1 MIEPHTAVPP
11 GADHLAGRLELLRER
26 VRMLVED
33 RGSDDPTASDPF
45 RGLYLAPET
54 ALRLAGG
61 PPPASAR
68 DGEYDRAVHIL
79 DFSAGDTVLHR
90 LAELFALDGL
100 DLEILLIAAAP
111 DIDRSFEQLY
121 GYLNDDVS
129 RRRATVGLT
138 LDLCGLP
145 AASAPARARFAAASP
160 LVAQGLIVL
169 DEDDRPFLGRS
180 LRVPDRIVDHLLGGD
195 ALDSALLH
203 AVTLG
208 PPPADDTRPG
218 TPRVATQRDARL
230 LDTTPGD
237 PLHRVPPD
245 SDLLDGDLL
254 DGAPLDGAPLDGAP
268 LDGAPPDGASP
279 DGEALS
285 LARLL
290 ASGAS
295 PASVYLREAR
305 PGVGVAAG
313 CRALGLAG
321 LPVLRADPARLEAGL
336 VPALVREARL
346 RGAGIVVGPVPDG
359 SLVRAFATAAAGA
372 RPVPVLLSGDRPYD
386 PAWSDVQPLVLE
398 VAARPAAGVWR
409 AELARLGVDA
419 AELGFDLA
427 AATAT
432 FRFDAPQIRRAVR
445 AALDH
450 AALED
455 VPLAAVHLHRGAR
468 LQNATGLQKHARR
481 ISPAVGW
488 DDLVLPDEQRDQLGE
503 LVTRARHRDRVLG
516 EWRLRS
522 GGGRGRGVVAMFAG
536 ESGTGKTMS
545 SEVVAAELGLDLYVV
560 ELSAVVDKYVGETEK
575 NLERIFTEADRL
587 DAVLLFDEADAVF
600 GKRSEVKDSHDRY
613 ANLESAYLLQRLE
626 SFDGIAILTTNLRA
640 NIDDAFTRR
649 LDLVVD
655 FPFPDPRRR
664 RALWEHALAPPVPC
678 GDDIDLARC
687 AAEFEL
693 SGGAIRSAAT
703 TAAYLAAG
711 AGRPVAMAD
720 VLAGAR
726 REYRKMGRLLP
737 GTEF

>member
-1 MIEPHTAVPP
+1 MIEPQTVPP
-11 GADHLAGRLELLRER
+11 LGTDHLAGRLELLRER
-26 VRMLVED
+26 VRLLVVD
-33 RGSDDPTASDPF
+33 RSSDDPTAADPF

-54 ALRLAGG
+54 ASRLAAG
-61 PPPASAR
+61 PPPASVR
-68 DGEYDRAVHIL
+68 DPEHDRAVHAL
-79 DFSAGDTVLHR
+79 DLAADDAVLYR
-90 LAELFALDGL
+90 LAEVFELDVL
-100 DLEILLIAAAP
+100 DLEILLTAAAP
-111 DIDRSFEQLY
+111 DIDRSFEPLY

-129 RRRATVGLT
+129 RRRATIGLT

-145 AASAPARARFAAASP
+145 AGSAAARSRFAAASP
-160 LVAQGLIVL
+160 LVGRGLLVVE
-169 DEDDRPFLGRS
+169 EDDRPFLGRS

-195 ALDSALLH
+195 SLD
-203 AVTLG
+203 
-208 PPPADDTRPG
+208 P
-218 TPRVATQRDARL
+218 
-230 LDTTPGD
+230 
-237 PLHRVPPD
+237 
-245 SDLLDGDLL
+245 DLL
-254 DGAPLDGAPLDGAP
+254 GAVSLE
-268 LDGAPPDGASP
+268 PPSP
-279 DGEALS
+279 RINAEPDREALN

-290 ASGAS
+290 AGEASTASGTS
-295 PASVYLREAR
+295 LVYLRETR
-305 PGVGVAAG
+305 PGAGMAAA
-313 CRALGLAG
+313 CQALALAG
-321 LPVLRADPARLEAGL
+321 YPTLRVDPARLEASL

-359 SLVRAFATAAAGA
+359 SLVRSFATASAGA
-372 RPVPVLLSGDRPYD
+372 RPVPVLLSGNRPYD

-398 VAARPAAGVWR
+398 VSARSATGVWR
-409 AELARLGVDA
+409 TELARLGVDA
-419 AELGFDLA
+419 DTLGFDLA

-455 VPLAAVHLHRGAR
+455 VPLAAAHLHRGAR

-488 DDLVLPDEQRDQLGE
+488 DDLVLPDEQREQLAE
-503 LVTRARHRDRVLG
+503 LVGRARHRDRVLG

-655 FPFPDPRRR
+655 FPFPDPRQR

>member
-1 MIEPHTAVPP
+1 MSGLRP
-11 GADHLAGRLELLRER
+11 GENGYLEARLGLLRER
-26 VRMLVED
+26 VRLLVED
-33 RGSDDPTASDPF
+33 RGSDDPTAADPF
-45 RGLYLAPET
+45 RGLYLAPDT
-54 ALRLAGG
+54 AMRLAEG
-61 PPPASAR
+61 PPPAPGR
-68 DGEYDRAVHIL
+68 DPDHDRAVHALNVHASNVGASNVREAIPY
-79 DFSAGDTVLHR
+79 R
-90 LAELFALDGL
+90 LAEVFGLGELDV
-100 DLEILLIAAAP
+100 EILLIAAAP
-111 DIDRSFEQLY
+111 DVDRSFEPLY

-129 RRRATVGLT
+129 RRRATVGLA

-145 AASAPARARFAAASP
+145 AGSASARARFAAASP
-160 LVAQGLIVL
+160 LVAGGLIVV

-180 LRVPDRIVDHLLGGD
+180 LRVPDRVVEHLLGGD
-195 ALDSALLH
+195 ALDPGLLG
-203 AVTLG
+203 AVTLE
-208 PPPADDTRPG
+208 PPSAPSAETG
-218 TPRVATQRDARL
+218 E
-230 LDTTPGD
+230 
-237 PLHRVPPD
+237 
-245 SDLLDGDLL
+245 DGS
-254 DGAPLDGAPLDGAP
+254 AH
-268 LDGAPPDGASP
+268 
-279 DGEALS
+279 

-290 ASGAS
+290 KDGGATASGTS
-295 PASVYLREAR
+295 LVYLRESR
-305 PGVGVAAG
+305 PGVGAAVA
-313 CRALGLAG
+313 CRAFDVAG
-321 LPVLRADPARLEAGL
+321 LPVLRADTERLEPAL

-346 RGAGIVVGPVPDG
+346 RGAGIVAGPLQDG
-359 SLVRAFATAAAGA
+359 ALVRAFATAAAAGP
-372 RPVPVLLSGDRPYD
+372 RPVWVLLSGAQPYD
-386 PAWSDVQPLVLE
+386 PAWSEAQPLVLE
-398 VAARPAAGVWR
+398 VAARAEAGAWR
-409 AELARLGVDA
+409 AELARLGADVTA
-419 AELGFDLA
+419 LGFDLA

-432 FRFDAPQIRRAVR
+432 YRFDAPQVRRAVR

-455 VPLAAVHLHRGAR
+455 VPLTAAHLHRGAR

-481 ISPAVGW
+481 IRPAVGW
-488 DDLVLPDEQRDQLGE
+488 DDLVLPDEQRGRLGE

-560 ELSAVVDKYVGETEK
+560 ELSAVVDKFVGETEK

-655 FPFPDPRRR
+655 FPFPEPRQR

-678 GDDIDLARC
+678 GDDIDLTRC